1 MASPEQ
7 QKLNAIPSST
17 SVDLRAELV
26 AVESQLEA
34 ADANENQIERFFKR
48 DELLELSDCLTA
60 EVALATPP

>member
-17 SVDLRAELV
+17 SADLRAELV